1 MQASDCRLGT
11 NTVVTGGEAV
21 IAKGTILVVV
31 VSILLVG
38 SWSQGKTGL
47 AGDKDEIAELRKQVA
62 LLEARVYT
70 LERRLDKM
78 TQPRMIPIQR

>member
-1 MQASDCRLGT
+1 
-11 NTVVTGGEAV
+11 V

-38 SWSQGKTGL
+38 SLIQGKTGL

-70 LERRLDKM
+70 LERPLDKRP
-78 TQPRMIPIQR
+78 QPRMIPIQR

>member
-1 MQASDCRLGT
+1 LESRKNG
-11 NTVVTGGEAV
+11 
-21 IAKGTILVVV
+21 
-31 VSILLVG
+31 
-38 SWSQGKTGL
+38 
-47 AGDKDEIAELRKQVA
+47 AGWYKDEIAELRKQVA